1 MKKIKAII
9 ANPLFSGSAIMIGG
23 SMVGNVINYIYHLIM
38 GRMLGPV
45 DYGVL
50 ASLFSI
56 LYVVGIVPTSTS
68 VAIVKFISSSK
79 KPSEVASI
87 YRSIDKL
94 VLRLS
99 VILSFLTLL
108 FSPFIANFLNIK
120 NVFLVVLI
128 SPILFFSLIA
138 LVNQATSQGI
148 LKFMGFV
155 YPNFVASG
163 VKLILGVLLV
173 VLGFSVFGAMVGV
186 VLSGILA
193 YLVSVPYV
201 KKIKEIKNFDT
212 EYNLKPFL
220 KYSMPV
226 FFQALAFTSIFT
238 TDVILVKHF
247 LSPFEAGIYASLS
260 TLGKIVFF
268 ASSPIASV
276 MFPVVAGKNAR
287 GEKYMKVFWGAF
299 ALTFAVSALVVAVYY
314 FFSGFAINIL
324 YGNAYLSAAPDL
336 VWMGLFILVYTLA
349 TLLVNFALSLGKTKI
364 IWFPLVAAIG
374 QGILIWIF
382 HSDVKEIIQASLV
395 ICTFMFFG
403 EAIFLGYNSR
413 SGLAK
418 SKIWKTSKP
427 TSSR

>member
-1 MKKIKAII
+1 
-9 ANPLFSGSAIMIGG
+9 MIGG
-23 SMVGNVINYIYHLIM
+23 SMVGNVINYLYHLIM

-45 DYGVL
+45 DYGIL

-79 KPSEVASI
+79 KMSEIATI

-99 VILSFLTLL
+99 VTLSALTLVS
-108 FSPFIANFLNIK
+108 SPFIARFLNID
-120 NVFLVVLI
+120 NVLLVVLI
-128 SPILFFSLIA
+128 SPILFISLIT

-155 YPNFVASG
+155 FPNFVASAA
-163 VKLILGVLLV
+163 KLAFGVLLV
-173 VLGFSVFGAMVGV
+173 ILGFSVFGAMVGV
-186 VLSGILA
+186 VVSGVLA
-193 YLVSVPYV
+193 YFVSVPYV
-201 KKIKEIKNFDT
+201 RKIREIKNFDT
-212 EYNLKPFL
+212 GYDLKPFF
-220 KYSMPV
+220 KYSLPV

-276 MFPVVAGKNAR
+276 MFPVVAGKSAR

-299 ALTFAVSALVVAVYY
+299 GLTFAVSAAVVVVYY
-314 FFSGFAINIL
+314 FFSDFAISVL
-324 YGNAYLSAAPDL
+324 YGGAYLSAAPDL

-349 TLLVNFALSLGKTKI
+349 TLLVNFALSLGKTRV
-364 IWFPLVAAIG
+364 IWFPVIAAIG

-395 ICTFMFFG
+395 ICTFMLFG

-413 SGLAK
+413 DGLAK
-418 SKIWKTSKP
+418 SKIWKTSKQ